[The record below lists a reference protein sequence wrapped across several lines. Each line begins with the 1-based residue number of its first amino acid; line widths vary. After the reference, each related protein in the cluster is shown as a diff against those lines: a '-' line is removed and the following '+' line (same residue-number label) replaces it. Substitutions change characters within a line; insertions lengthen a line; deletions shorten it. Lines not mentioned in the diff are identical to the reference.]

1 MKTIKFDEKLVPLV
15 LSGYK
20 TVTFRLFDDKDI
32 KQGDECIFIN
42 KQTGE
47 SFGNAT
53 IINVYEKQL
62 KDLNE
67 QDYEGHEKFESE
79 EEMYKMYKKYY
90 GDKVNKDT
98 IVKIIKFDIIK

>member
-15 LSGYK
+15 ISGYK
-20 TVTFRLFDDKDI
+20 KVTFRLFDDKDI
-32 KQGDECIFIN
+32 KQGDNCVFIK

-53 IINVYEKQL
+53 ITNVCEKKI

-67 QDYEGHEKFESE
+67 QDFEGHEKFESE
-79 EEMYKMYKKYY
+79 EEMYKTYKKYY
-90 GDKVNKDT
+90 GDKVNEDT
-98 IVKIIKFDIIK
+98 IVKIIKFDLI